1 MPLTL
6 VRPSQISYGDSVNID
21 NQNWTVT
28 GIEGPD
34 SIGAYDLYL
43 VGRDGLPVHKIVVEP
58 IQLDL

>member
-6 VRPSQISYGDSVNID
+6 VRPSQIGYGDTVQID
-21 NQNWTVT
+21 GRPWTVT

-43 VGRDGLPVHKIVVEP
+43 VGRDGHPAHKIVVEP
-58 IQLDL
+58 IQLEV

>member
-6 VRPSQISYGDSVNID
+6 VRPSQIGYGDSVNID
-21 NQNWTVT
+21 NQHWIVT

-43 VGRDGLPVHKIVVEP
+43 IGQDGLPAHKVVVEP
-58 IQLDL
+58 IQLEL